1 MLHQVFSR
9 TPGQTLNPQVFFLN
23 PDKNESTAGKIEH
36 ILVKIDLRKPEVP
49 KGILIHSNPTEERLF
64 HVVQKVSLQAD
75 LPDKKSPYQVHQA
88 LFLPLVRV
96 SGLNFP
102 ENSLG
107 PVL

>member
-9 TPGQTLNPQVFFLN
+9 TPGQTLNPRVFFLN

-49 KGILIHSNPTEERLF
+49 RGILIHSNLTEERLF

-88 LFLPLVRV
+88 LFLRLVRV

-102 ENSLG
+102 ENS
-107 PVL
+107 